1 MRHGL
6 AGIDHVIVAV
16 RDLERARTGWT
27 RLGFTPTPRGRH
39 VGQGTANYCLMFGRD
54 YLELLG
60 FAEPDD
66 ESERLKR
73 FLTQREGPMRVAFAP
88 AGTVEEAAL
97 AMNALGLH
105 PGETRALGRMLELP
119 EGAIEPRFALLSLP
133 PDETPALDCFVCGHL
148 SPDLVRR
155 PEWLA
160 HPNGALG
167 IRSLH
172 LIAEDTAALLPSY
185 DRLFGLHEV
194 TTTDAVAS
202 VRVGAHR
209 ILFSTEDDFETMH
222 PGIDLDQDFLAP
234 GIAAIEL
241 ATADLA
247 RTADHLRRHRIAFDA
262 LPDGRIAVPAR
273 EANGTI
279 LFFVEG

>member
-16 RDLERARTGWT
+16 RDLEGARAGWT
-27 RLGFTPTPRGRH
+27 RLGFVPTPRGRH
-39 VGQGTANYCLMFGRD
+39 IGQGTANYCIMFSRD

-66 ESERLKR
+66 ESQRLR
-73 FLTQREGPMRVAFAP
+73 GFLARREGPMRVAFAP
-88 AGTVEEAAL
+88 SGSVEEAAG
-97 AMNALGLH
+97 AMTALGLH
-105 PGETRALGRMLELP
+105 PGDARALGRRLELP
-119 EGAIEPRFALLSLP
+119 EGAVEPRFALLSLP
-133 PDETPALDCFVCGHL
+133 PEETPALDCFVCGHL
-148 SPDLVRR
+148 TPELIRR

-167 IRSLH
+167 IRSLY
-172 LIAEDTAALLPSY
+172 LIAEDTAALLPAY

-209 ILFSTEDDFETMH
+209 ILFSTADDFETMH
-222 PGIDLDQDFLAP
+222 PGIDLDPDFPAP
-234 GIAAIEL
+234 GIAAVEL

-247 RTADHLRRHRIAFDA
+247 RTGDHLRQNRVAFA
-262 LPDGRIAVPAR
+262 MLPDGRIAVASR

-279 LFFVEG
+279 LFFAEG

>member
-16 RDLERARTGWT
+16 RDLERARMNWT
-27 RLGFTPTPRGRH
+27 RLGFAPTSRGRH
-39 VGQGTANYCLMFGRD
+39 IGQGTANYCVMFGRD

-66 ESERLKR
+66 QSERLR
-73 FLTQREGPMRVAFAP
+73 GFLARREGPMRVAFSP
-88 AGTVEEAAL
+88 AGSVEEVAR
-97 AMNALGLH
+97 AMTALGLH
-105 PGETRALGRMLELP
+105 PSEPRALGRQLELP
-119 EGAIEPRFALLSLP
+119 EGIVVPRFSLLSLP
-133 PDETPALDCFVCGHL
+133 EDETPALDCFVCAHL
-148 SPDLVRR
+148 TPELVRR
-155 PEWLA
+155 PEWLM
-160 HPNGALG
+160 HPNGARG
-167 IRSLH
+167 MRSLY
-172 LIAEDTAALLPSY
+172 LIVEDTAALLPAY

-194 TTTDAVAS
+194 TTTDAVAC
-202 VRVGAHR
+202 VRVGPHR
-209 ILFSTEDDFETMH
+209 LLFSTADDFETMH
-222 PGIDLDQDFLAP
+222 PGTDLDPDFPAP

-241 ATADLA
+241 ATSDITK
-247 RTADHLRRHRIAFDA
+247 TADCLRTHQVAFDA